1 MLSIER
7 RSNEHILLLLH
18 PPSFYVR
25 DHLDLLDMKRRKK
38 GRKGIS
44 RKKSLGILFAVIIIV
59 SILFVYYLLFMR
71 PSPSSQPFQFKA
83 AIVDHLSLTAP
94 NPTFIQKA
102 TNILKEAGYTVE
114 YHSGE
119 EVTVNFYR
127 NLPTHGYSLLVL
139 RVHSTFTDHS
149 VALFTS
155 ENYSYNKY
163 RDEQWPIADRLG
175 AVAYTMEEA
184 EKEILYFGILPSFV
198 KHSMKGTFNNTVIIM
213 MGCDGLMY
221 EPMAE
226 AFVQKGARVYIS
238 WDGPVSAS
246 HTDQATTRLLEHLIT
261 ERKTIKQAV
270 TETREEVG
278 PDPVDE
284 SILLY
289 HPTTPE
295 AENYVIPEPK
305 SNITTNVAK
314 TNPKI
319 ERLRNAGITMAKI
332 MKKSEKMSIK

>member
-1 MLSIER
+1 MLSVER
-7 RSNEHILLLLH
+7 RSNEHILLLPH

-25 DHLDLLDMKRRKK
+25 NHLDLLSMKRRKK
-38 GRKGIS
+38 RRKGIS
-44 RKKSLGILFAVIIIV
+44 RKKLPLGILFAVIIIV
-59 SILFVYYLLFMR
+59 SILFIYYLLFMH
-71 PSPSSQPFQFKA
+71 PSPSSQPFQLKA

-94 NPTFIQKA
+94 NQTFIQKA
-102 TNILKEAGYTVE
+102 TNILEEAGYTVD
-114 YHSGE
+114 YYPGE
-119 EVTVNFYR
+119 KVDVEFYR
-127 NLPTHGYSLLVL
+127 NLPTHGYSLMIL

-155 ENYSYNKY
+155 ESYSLNKY
-163 RDEQWPIADRLG
+163 GYEQTFDRLG
-175 AVAYTMEEA
+175 AVAYTREEA
-184 EKEILYFGILPSFV
+184 DKGIMYFGIMPSFV
-198 KHSMKGTFNNTVIIM
+198 EHSMKGTFNNTVIVM

-221 EPMAE
+221 KPMAE

-270 TETREEVG
+270 TETMNEVG

-289 HPTTPE
+289 YPTTPE
-295 AENYVIPEPK
+295 AEDYVTPEPK
-305 SNITTNVAK
+305 SNITTNVAEI
-314 TNPKI
+314 NPKW
-319 ERLRNAGITMAKI
+319 ERLKDAGITMAKI
-332 MKKSEKMSIK
+332 MEKSEKTSIK